1 MAIKING
8 TNVINDAEKFV
19 NIKDV
24 PANYIATDSDVRGFA
39 YIDAND
45 SDLLMDVYN
54 NFIALNYVAISP
66 SGTDVTWDP
75 SKSINFTVRMD
86 GNYTMKN
93 PTRTLSPFEGKTGTF
108 ELWQDSTGS
117 RTMSWESDWKFT
129 SGSAP
134 TLSNSPG
141 VTDLFA
147 YTIVDSDI
155 IVFSE
160 YSFGIPK
167 PLPSPPS
174 PELIV
179 SFRGH
184 ILGRENNIDNPTGT
198 TILRLDSSAGP
209 GGTSVVNN
217 KDFIILT
224 GFWDTTTPTTITAS
238 VGGTAATEIIENY
251 SSGEYPE
258 GASFYFKSDSNY
270 SISSGS
276 TKITAT
282 SDYTNY
288 PTGVALIFNTNG
300 ADYTISVGNTVE
312 ADGPSALNTT
322 LNAEAVTTVP
332 ANTYRIKT
340 YFGTG
345 RPINVRLQD
354 LDVTYPSGDW
364 TTNSFDGDGANGG
377 KDDMNYSYIILGPG
391 DIDSDFTFTTN
402 DAGRQA
408 HHIMSIDLTKA

>member
-8 TNVINDAEKFV
+8 TNVIVNAEKFV

-24 PANYIATDSDVRGFA
+24 PANFIATDSDVRGFA

-86 GNYTMKN
+86 DNYTMKN
-93 PTRTLSPFEGKTGTF
+93 PTRTLSLFEGKTGTF
-108 ELWQDSTGS
+108 ELWQDSIGS
-117 RTMSWESDWKFT
+117 RTMSWESDWEFT

-134 TLSNSPG
+134 TLSDSSG

-155 IVFSE
+155 IVVSE

-167 PLPSPPS
+167 PLPG
-174 PELIV
+174 LIV

-184 ILGRENNIDNPTGT
+184 ILGRENNIDNPSGT
-198 TILRLDSSAGP
+198 TILRLDSSGGP
-209 GGTSVVNN
+209 SGTSVVNN

-224 GFWDTTTPTTITAS
+224 GFWDNTTTATITAS
-238 VGGTAATEIIENY
+238 VGGTAATEIIENH

-282 SDYTNY
+282 SDYARW

-300 ADYTISVGNTVE
+300 ADYTISVGNAIE
-312 ADGPSALNTT
+312 SDGPAAMNGT
-322 LNAEAVTTVP
+322 LKAEAVSTVP

-345 RPINVRLQD
+345 RPFGYELQD
-354 LDVTYPSGDW
+354 LNVTYPSGDW

-377 KDDMNYSYIILGPG
+377 YDDMNYSYIILGPG